1 MITGIIWRTS
11 LLLILANDLEL
22 RLDDEQA
29 GIGKEILKMMRM
41 IYEDIIEPIQT
52 ASGGNASGMEI
63 IAKTILFLIAL
74 FAVMYGIPL
83 CMVTLG

>member
-1 MITGIIWRTS
+1 
-11 LLLILANDLEL
+11 
-22 RLDDEQA
+22 
-29 GIGKEILKMMRM
+29 MMRM